1 MTNSALCD
9 LNSKSDKL
17 KLHSRCHNP
26 KCSCQKQINF
36 TPKQFQLKSNGLKF
50 TLRKNSNVDRK
61 FEIHFLNQS
70 LKL

>member
-26 KCSCQKQINF
+26 KCNFQKQITF
-36 TPKQFQLKSNGLKF
+36 TPKQLQLEGNGLKI

-61 FEIHFLNQS
+61 FEIQFLNQS